1 MKDGKHSDRRQFL
14 TGITGAGLATRV
26 MAQQGSTQKKLRVG
40 LVGAGGRGSYH
51 GKTIKQLT
59 EQGDPVELISVC
71 DIYQP
76 RLERA
81 ETALKVKGYAHMA
94 DMLKDPNLDA
104 VVIATPDRQHVFN
117 MMEAIRAG
125 KDVYCEKPVTH
136 WAQFDKLKE
145 LVHENRKLKR
155 VIQIGTQYVSD
166 TVWERAGEQIRQGAI
181 GKVVHAQSCY
191 FRRGDGGEA
200 GMPID
205 DPNAKPGVGVD
216 WETAQA
222 DAPRHEFTVSR
233 LFQWR
238 LYMDYSGGPLTDCY
252 PHMLTP
258 LVKMLSAGFPKK
270 VVSTG
275 GRFFY
280 GGLRDVPDTFDLLI
294 QYPQDLDI
302 AFLGSFV
309 NYAGIETLARGS
321 EGVARKTDLTI
332 NIEPLKGVDRPR
344 QELPNDTPT
353 RGEGH
358 SDLTVAHLKDF
369 FNCVRT
375 RGTPRGDLELAY
387 RVQTPLIMAMQSH
400 LHNKVALFDEDSETI
415 RLV

>member
-1 MKDGKHSDRRQFL
+1 MNQSDRRQFL
-14 TGITGAGLATRV
+14 SGVAGAGLAARA
-26 MAQQGSTQKKLRVG
+26 MAQSGAAQKKLRVG
-40 LVGAGGRGSYH
+40 LIGAGGRGSYL
-51 GKTIKQLT
+51 GKTIKQFS
-59 EQGDPVELISVC
+59 EQGDPVELVSVC

-81 ETALKVKGYAHMA
+81 EVALKAKGYARTA
-94 DMLKDPNLDA
+94 DMLKDPSLDA

-191 FRRGDGGEA
+191 FRRGDQGEA

-216 WETAQA
+216 WETFQA

-238 LYMDYSGGPLTDCY
+238 LYMDYSGGPLTDTY

-258 LVKMLSAGFPKK
+258 LVKMLGAGFPKK
-270 VVSTG
+270 VVATG
-275 GRFFY
+275 GRYFY

-294 QYPQDLDI
+294 QYPQGLDI

-309 NYAGIETLARGS
+309 NYVGIDTLVRGS
-321 EGVARKTDLTI
+321 EGVARKSDLAIT
-332 NIEPLKGVDRPR
+332 IEPLKGVGRPK
-344 QELPNDTPT
+344 QELPTDTET

-358 SDLTVAHLKDF
+358 SNLAVAHMKDF
-369 FNCVRT
+369 LNCVHT
-375 RGTPRGDLELAY
+375 RGVPRGDLELAY

-400 LHNKVALFDEDSETI
+400 LQNKVALFDEDSETI

>member
-1 MKDGKHSDRRQFL
+1 
-14 TGITGAGLATRV
+14 
-26 MAQQGSTQKKLRVG
+26 
-40 LVGAGGRGSYH
+40 
-51 GKTIKQLT
+51 
-59 EQGDPVELISVC
+59 

-81 ETALKVKGYAHMA
+81 EVAFKVKGYARAA

-104 VVIATPDRQHVFN
+104 VIIATPDRQHVFN
-117 MMEAIRAG
+117 TMEAIRAD

-136 WAQFDKLKE
+136 WAQFDRLKE
-145 LVHENRKLKR
+145 LVHETRKLKR
-155 VIQIGTQYVSD
+155 VVQIGTQYVSD

-191 FRRGDGGEA
+191 FRRGDSGEA

-222 DAPRHEFTVSR
+222 DAPRREFTVSR

-238 LYMDYSGGPLTDCY
+238 LYMDYSGGPLTDTY

-258 LVKMLSAGFPKK
+258 VVKMLDAGFPKK
-270 VVSTG
+270 VVATG
-275 GRFFY
+275 GRFYY
-280 GGLRDVPDTFDLLI
+280 GGLRDVPDTMDLLI
-294 QYPQDLDI
+294 QYPQGMDI

-309 NYAGIETLARGS
+309 NYVGIETLVRGS
-321 EGVARKTDLTI
+321 EGTARKSDLAITL
-332 NIEPLKGVDRPR
+332 EPMKGVNKPR
-344 QELPNDTPT
+344 QELPTDTQT

-358 SDLTVAHLKDF
+358 SNLAIAHIKDF
-369 FNCVRT
+369 LNCVRT

-387 RVQTPLIMAMQSH
+387 RVQVPLIMAMQSH
-400 LHNKVALFDEDSETI
+400 LHNKVALFDADSETI
-415 RLV
+415 QLV

>member
-1 MKDGKHSDRRQFL
+1 MTQSDRRQFL
-14 TGITGAGLATRV
+14 SGVAGAGLAARA
-26 MAQQGSTQKKLRVG
+26 MAQASASQKKLRVG
-40 LVGAGGRGSYH
+40 LIGAGGRGTYL
-51 GKTIKQLT
+51 GKTIQQFT
-59 EQGDPVELISVC
+59 EQGEPVELVSVC

-81 ETALKVKGYAHMA
+81 EVAFKVKGYAHTA

-104 VVIATPDRQHVFN
+104 VIIATPDRQHVFN
-117 MMEAIRAG
+117 TMEAIRAG

-136 WAQFDKLKE
+136 WAQFDRLKE

-155 VIQIGTQYVSD
+155 VVQVGTQHVSD

-181 GKVVHAQSCY
+181 GKAIHAQSCY
-191 FRRGDGGEA
+191 FRRGDSGEA

-222 DAPRHEFTVSR
+222 DAPRREFTVSR

-238 LYMDYSGGPLTDCY
+238 LYMDYSGGPLTDTY

-258 LVKMLSAGFPKK
+258 VVKMLDAGFPKK
-270 VVSTG
+270 VVATG
-275 GRFFY
+275 GRFYY
-280 GGLRDVPDTFDLLI
+280 GGLRDVPDTMDLLI
-294 QYPQDLDI
+294 QYPQGMDI

-309 NYAGIETLARGS
+309 NYVGIDTLVRGS
-321 EGVARKTDLTI
+321 EGTARKSDLAITL
-332 NIEPLKGVDRPR
+332 EPMKGVNKPR
-344 QELPNDTPT
+344 QELPTDTQT

-358 SDLTVAHLKDF
+358 SNLAIAHIKDF
-369 FNCVRT
+369 LNCVRT

-387 RVQTPLIMAMQSH
+387 RVQVPLIMAMQSH
-400 LHNKVALFDEDSETI
+400 LHNKVALFDADSETI
-415 RLV
+415 QLV